1 MSTADAKSVEG
12 PTSPGG
18 TVEAYEMVRSPES
31 AKGLGITFPAGVYQG
46 PHVHRSADK
55 VAMLDST
62 PIPRPDSRIS
72 GGSRSPRFKE
82 HLSEM
87 EDTSPVH
94 TSPALTGGT
103 NRVTTP
109 TSDSPTLGHHSGFS
123 STSMADAVRKRQHL
137 MSWNNYD
144 AQHASQPDDSGVE
157 ATMAPK
163 SPPAQAARSP
173 QQVSPDADPGPSDG
187 RFVVSPHGSVDSRG
201 AGR

>member
-1 MSTADAKSVEG
+1 MGLTCDPGFYRGTMSTADAKSVEG

-18 TVEAYEMVRSPES
+18 TVEAYEMVRSPEI
-31 AKGLGITFPAGVYQG
+31 AKGLGITFPVGVYQG
-46 PHVHRSADK
+46 VNRSADK

-62 PIPRPDSRIS
+62 PIPRPDSRMS

-94 TSPALTGGT
+94 PSPALSSGT
-103 NRVTTP
+103 TRITTT
-109 TSDSPTLGHHSGFS
+109 TSDTPTLGHHSGFS
-123 STSMADAVRKRQHL
+123 STSMADAVRRQQHL

-144 AQHASQPDDSGVE
+144 AQHASQPDDSGIE

-173 QQVSPDADPGPSDG
+173 
-187 RFVVSPHGSVDSRG
+187 
-201 AGR
+201 